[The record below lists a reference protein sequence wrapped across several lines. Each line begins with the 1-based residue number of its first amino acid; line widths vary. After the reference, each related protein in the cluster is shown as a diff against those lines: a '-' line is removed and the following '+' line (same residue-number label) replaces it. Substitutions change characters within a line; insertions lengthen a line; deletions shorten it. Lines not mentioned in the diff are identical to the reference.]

1 MKTKKLILF
10 YSILIISSLTL
21 SAEKLDKDLE
31 RGFSSIRPMDV
42 YGYVKVLSSPK
53 FAGRF
58 TGHEGYTE
66 AALWAAE
73 KFKEWGLKPISKK
86 EGYLQAYPSPYT
98 IVNKAEMTLLIP
110 EKKGKVQEEL
120 AFEEVKLELEKDFL
134 PLLFSDSGDHTAE
147 LVFAG
152 WGISAPE
159 LGYDDY
165 AGTEVQGKFILC
177 FRGTPDREDNRYQ
190 KYDHHRF
197 RMKTA
202 KEKGALGLFYIYEE
216 PGANPNGDWIKGF
229 TPAVLSEKAAD
240 KILAA
245 KEMNSKDLKKHLQT
259 YKKPLSFPL
268 ESKIHFRVE
277 AKHFS
282 GGEGYNIVGYVEG
295 SDPVLRKECL
305 IIGGHFD
312 HCGLHMGLLFAGADD
327 NASGSAVVMEIAEAF
342 SKLKKKPKRSVVFVL
357 FGGEEMGLM
366 GSNHFA
372 ENLPSPF
379 EKTDTMFNFDMVGEG
394 EGTICVLSPEPP
406 EFKNVL
412 EGADKHIKTIRR
424 TAVIRGIGVRSS
436 DFAPFFLKGATCA
449 AFFSN
454 GPHLHYHQTGDTIYR
469 INPDIMADIA
479 RLAFLSA
486 FAWADR

>member
-1 MKTKKLILF
+1 MKSKKLVLFFSILF
-10 YSILIISSLTL
+10 IFSSVL
-21 SAEKLDKDLE
+21 SAEKQDKDLE
-31 RGFSSIRPMDV
+31 RGFNSIRPMDV

-53 FAGRF
+53 FAGRL
-58 TGHEGYTE
+58 TGHTGYTE
-66 AALWAAE
+66 AARWAAG
-73 KFKEWGLKPISKK
+73 KFKELGLKPMSKK

-98 IVNKAEMTLLIP
+98 IVDKAEMTLFIP
-110 EKKGKVQEEL
+110 EKEGKAQEEL
-120 AFEEVKLELEKDFL
+120 SFEEVKLESEKDFL

-165 AGTEVQGKFILC
+165 AGLEVQGKFILC
-177 FRGTPDREDNRYQ
+177 FRGTPDRKDNRYQ

-240 KILAA
+240 KILAE
-245 KEMNSKDLKKHLQT
+245 KELNSKDLKKHLQT

-268 ESKIHFRVE
+268 ESKIRFRVE
-277 AKHFS
+277 AKQFS
-282 GGEGYNIVGYVEG
+282 DGVGYNIVGCMEG
-295 SDPVLRKECL
+295 SDPILKKEC
-305 IIGGHFD
+305 IVIGGHFD

-342 SKLKKKPKRSVVFVL
+342 SKLKKRPKRSVVFVL

-366 GSNHFA
+366 GSTHFA
-372 ENLPSPF
+372 DHLPSPF
-379 EKTDTMFNFDMVGEG
+379 ESTDTMFNFDMVGEG
-394 EGTICVLSPEPP
+394 EGTICVHSPEPP

-412 EGADKHIKTIRR
+412 ERADKHVKTLRR
-424 TAVIRGIGVRSS
+424 TAVIREIGVRSS

>member
-1 MKTKKLILF
+1 MKIKKLAVF
-10 YSILIISSLTL
+10 YSILFILSFTL
-21 SAEKLDKDLE
+21 SAEKLAKDLE
-31 RGFSSIRPMDV
+31 RGFSSIRPMDA

-66 AALWAAE
+66 AARWAAG
-73 KFKEWGLKPISKK
+73 KFKEWGLEPLSKR

-98 IVNKAEMTLLIP
+98 IVDKAEMTLLLP
-110 EKKGKVQEEL
+110 EKKGQAQEEPS
-120 AFEEVKLELEKDFL
+120 FEEVKLELEKDFL

-165 AGTEVQGKFILC
+165 AGIKVQGKFILC
-177 FRGTPDREDNRYQ
+177 FRGTPDRKNNRYQ

-202 KEKGALGLFYIYEE
+202 KDKGALGLFYIYEE
-216 PGANPNGDWIKGF
+216 PGANPNGDWIEGF
-229 TPAVLSEKAAD
+229 TPAVMSEKIAD
-240 KILAA
+240 RILEE
-245 KEMNSKDLKKHLQT
+245 KGVNSQDLKKHLQT
-259 YKKPLSFPL
+259 YKKPLSFAL
-268 ESKIHFRVE
+268 ESRIRFRVE
-277 AKHFS
+277 ARHFS
-282 GGEGYNIVGYVEG
+282 DGEGYNIVGYVEG
-295 SDPVLRKECL
+295 SNPILKKECVV
-305 IIGGHFD
+305 IGGHFD

-342 SKLKKKPKRSVVFVL
+342 SKLKKRPKRSVVFVL

-366 GSNHFA
+366 GSTHFA

-379 EKTDTMFNFDMVGEG
+379 EKTDAMFNFDMVGEG
-394 EGTICVLSPEPP
+394 EGTICVHSPEPP
-406 EFKNVL
+406 EFKNVF
-412 EGADKHIKTIRR
+412 EGADKHTKIIRR

-486 FAWADR
+486 FTWADR

>member
-1 MKTKKLILF
+1 MKTKNLVLFCSIFFIL
-10 YSILIISSLTL
+10 SLTL
-21 SAEKLDKDLE
+21 PAEKLDKDLE
-31 RGFSSIRPMDV
+31 KGFSSIRPMDI
-42 YGYVKVLSSPK
+42 YGYVKTLASPE

-66 AALWAAE
+66 AARWAAL
-73 KFKEWGLKPISKK
+73 KFKEWGLKPMNKK

-98 IVNKAEMTLLIP
+98 IVEKAEMTLLIP
-110 EKKGKVQEEL
+110 EKKGQAQEEL

-134 PLLFSDSGDHTAE
+134 PLLFSDSGDHTAG

-177 FRGTPDREDNRYQ
+177 FRGTPDRKDSRYQ
-190 KYDHHRF
+190 EYDHHRF
-197 RMKTA
+197 RMMTA

-216 PGANPNGDWIKGF
+216 PGANPNGDWIESF
-229 TPAVLSEKAAD
+229 MPAVLSEKAAD
-240 KILAA
+240 KILAE

-268 ESKIHFRVE
+268 ESRIRFSVE
-277 AKHFS
+277 SRHFS
-282 GGEGYNIVGYVEG
+282 DGEGYNIVGYVEG
-295 SDPVLRKECL
+295 SDPILRKDCVV
-305 IIGGHFD
+305 IGGHFD

-342 SKLKKKPKRSVVFVL
+342 SKLKKKPKRSVIFVL

-366 GSNHFA
+366 GSKYFA
-372 ENLPSPF
+372 DHLPSPF
-379 EKTDTMFNFDMVGEG
+379 EKTDAMFNFDMVGEG
-394 EGTICVLSPEPP
+394 EGTICVHSPEPP
-406 EFKNVL
+406 EFKNAL
-412 EGADKHIKTIRR
+412 ERADIHVKTLRR

-479 RLAFLSA
+479 RLAFLGA